1 VLAFAERPVT
11 STESVRHMCV
21 TRGAKRGI
29 SPGRLH
35 WLLLALASIHLVRG
49 EVISRRFAFY
59 RDLPWIESNKWIR
72 LKRILSGH
80 SNQRLTKNTQ
90 KAMQQRI

>member
-11 STESVRHMCV
+11 LTGSVRHMCV
-21 TRGAKRGI
+21 REGRSEEFRPEASLAFI
-29 SPGRLH
+29 SARQCTFSEGR
-35 WLLLALASIHLVRG
+35 S
-49 EVISRRFAFY
+49 ISRRFAFY
-59 RDLPWIESNKWIR
+59 RDLPRIESNKWIR

>member
-1 VLAFAERPVT
+1 MCLLSRNGSDLDGIGAAY
-11 STESVRHMCV
+11 VR